1 VHTQQRVSEGRNG
14 HAASSAPK
22 QPAMDQRAPQ
32 RKRRGAGKDD
42 AYAPR
47 KERRTAQAAAPAL
60 PSAADDAAPALPASA
75 DDDDLEVIDAPTT
88 VYCTDV
94 EFDKASGEYLLYAVV
109 RARAEWDTAALLT
122 R

>member
-1 VHTQQRVSEGRNG
+1 VHTWQRVSEGRNRRV
-14 HAASSAPK
+14 ASSAPK

-42 AYAPR
+42 DYAPR

-60 PSAADDAAPALPASA
+60 PSAADD

-94 EFDKASGEYLLYAVV
+94 ELDKASGEYLLYAVV

>member
-1 VHTQQRVSEGRNG
+1 MQ
-14 HAASSAPK
+14 AA
-22 QPAMDQRAPQ
+22 
-32 RKRRGAGKDD
+32 
-42 AYAPR
+42 
-47 KERRTAQAAAPAL
+47 TAAPAL
-60 PSAADDAAPALPASA
+60 PSAADD

-109 RARAEWDTAALLT
+109 RARAEWDTAALLA